1 MTQCPDCNFE
11 NIRNR
16 FYCEQCGTLLPS
28 STSQQVKTST
38 PRSQDHTQPLSPRAT
53 PIPSPA
59 SIPSFISHEE
69 LVSPPPSRT
78 QGILYTLARILFY
91 LVGSAIAAFGL
102 FVLLIPFTHSA
113 IIGLLAL
120 FPGSLV
126 LLVLA
131 FILHRA
137 PTLNWQ
143 QRLLRMLATTGVAL
157 VLLLLGSILVGI
169 QLPTNI
175 DKVANIV
182 YGSIILAYGSVVA
195 LVALW

>member
-1 MTQCPDCNFE
+1 MTQCPNCNFE

-38 PRSQDHTQPLSPRAT
+38 PRSQDYTQPLSRRAT
-53 PIPSPA
+53 PLPSPA
-59 SIPSFISHEE
+59 STTSFIPLEE
-69 LVSPPPSRT
+69 PVSPPPSRT
-78 QGILYTLARILFY
+78 QEMLYTLARILFY
-91 LVGSAIAAFGL
+91 LVGSTIAAFGL
-102 FVLLIPFTHSA
+102 FVLLTPFTHSA
-113 IIGLLAL
+113 IVGLLAL

-137 PTLNWQ
+137 PILNWQ
-143 QRLLRMLATTGVAL
+143 QRLLRMLATTGGAL
-157 VLLLLGSILVGI
+157 ALLLLGSILVGI
-169 QLPTNI
+169 QLPANI

-182 YGSIILAYGSVVA
+182 YGSVILAYGSVVA